1 MPKQELGNERK
12 SLDSPRRHE
21 GYKHKLRVFIVQA
34 LKILNLFVINE
45 AISSVVNVDA
55 DSSVG

>member
-1 MPKQELGNERK
+1 MHHKDTK
-12 SLDSPRRHE
+12 FSFYSLRAF
-21 GYKHKLRVFIVQA
+21 VVQA

-55 DSSVG
+55 DSGVG